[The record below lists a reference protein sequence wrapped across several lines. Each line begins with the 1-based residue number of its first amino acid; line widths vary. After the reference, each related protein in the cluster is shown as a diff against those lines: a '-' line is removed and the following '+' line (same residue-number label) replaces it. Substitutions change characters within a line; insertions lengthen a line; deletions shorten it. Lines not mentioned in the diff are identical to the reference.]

1 MFVLLLTYSHFNLR
15 SNYRKMSNG
24 TNPSEY
30 YDGNILTA
38 AINLRGKQW
47 QRMLGSPLPQVK
59 FRTGWMRGQS
69 NLAPL
74 CSKGKVMLGQVVVSL
89 AKECL
94 HSVSGCLCKTGSRTV
109 TLVNTSTQ
117 ASDSMGSWK
126 VRDMGRG
133 SFSWN
138 INRPMTASLSVLAC
152 VWEDVCAVLGFT
164 IAGVLKREKK
174 AVVVLSAS

>member
-1 MFVLLLTYSHFNLR
+1 MFRLPKDEQWDKPIRVLWWQYPNG
-15 SNYRKMSNG
+15 SNKPERKTMAKDVRLAFA
-24 TNPSEY
+24 PSE
-30 YDGNILTA
+30 
-38 AINLRGKQW
+38 
-47 QRMLGSPLPQVK
+47 
-59 FRTGWMRGQS
+59 FRTGWTRGQS

-74 CSKGKVMLGQVVVSL
+74 RSKGKVMLGQVVVSL
-89 AKECL
+89 AKERL

-164 IAGVLKREKK
+164 IAGVLKREK
-174 AVVVLSAS
+174 SSGCSQR